1 MLTRLREIVEK
12 VASAPRL
19 NEALNILVTDI
30 CLAMD
35 TEVCSVY
42 LADHDRRCYYL
53 MATRG
58 LKKPRGRT
66 VALAFDEGIVGL
78 VGRLAEPINLADAQ
92 KHPSFKYIPSVKE
105 ERFRAFLGVPI
116 IQRRQLLGVL
126 VVQQR
131 ELRQYDESEE
141 SFLVTLATQM
151 AAILSQSQVTAL
163 FGQYRQTRI
172 RALPAAPGVA
182 IATGW
187 QDATM
192 PLMEQVY
199 EASTLDTSLERERLT
214 GALEEAANEFRRYSK
229 RFAAGA
235 QKETAAIFDLYS
247 HLLSDARLRRELF
260 AEVDKGAVAEWA
272 VKKIIEKFAEQFAA
286 LTDNYLKERA
296 GDLRTL
302 GQRLLFHLDD
312 SVQGP
317 NAWPERFIL
326 VADELSATTLAEL
339 PQDRLAGVVV
349 RDGAANSHAAI
360 MVRALGIPTVMG
372 ADIQPSVLHRRTLV
386 VDGYRGELLV
396 DPEPVLIQ
404 EYQRLISE
412 EIELSRLA
420 EDDVN
425 LPAQLKSGERVKVML
440 NAGLSPE
447 HEEKLGSRID
457 GIGLYRTEIPFMLQ
471 SGFPS
476 EEEQVAQYQGMLQ
489 MFNDKPVTLRTLDVG
504 ADKQLPYMPISEEN
518 PCLGWRG
525 IRITLDQPE
534 IFLIQVRA
542 MLRANA
548 ATGNLSILLPMVTSI
563 DEVDEARRLIERAG
577 REVEEMIG
585 YAIPKPRIGIMLE
598 VPSMVFMLPHLANR
612 IDFISVGTNDLTQ
625 YILAVDRN
633 NTRVASIYD
642 SLHPAMLRALSMI
655 AQEAEKHGL
664 DLRLCGEMAGDPMCV
679 AILIGLGYRHL
690 SMNGRSVARVKYL
703 LRHIDFEDAQ
713 TLARRSLEAQM
724 ATEVRH
730 QVAAF
735 YGAPR
740 DGGIDSRRVVTT
752 GAGKESDC
760 GFTAQTTRL
769 QDERQCVYISFN
781 GNRHLAFNPCAII
794 RTFGASATR
803 RRAYQSLSLQ
813 RNNKKLW

>member
-19 NEALNILVTDI
+19 NEALDILVTDV
-30 CLAMD
+30 CHAME

-42 LADHDRRCYYL
+42 LADNDRRCFYL

-66 VALAFDEGIVGL
+66 ITLAFDEGIVGL

-92 KHPSFKYIPSVKE
+92 KHPSYKYIPSVKE

-131 ELRQYDESEE
+131 ELRQFDESEE

-151 AAILSQSQVTAL
+151 AAILSQSQLTAL

-172 RALPAAPGVA
+172 RALPASPGVA
-182 IATGW
+182 IAEGW
-187 QDATM
+187 MDATL

-199 EASTLDTSLERERLT
+199 EASSLDTALERERLT

-229 RFAAGA
+229 RYAAGA

-247 HLLSDARLRRELF
+247 HLLSDASLRRELF
-260 AEVDKGAVAEWA
+260 AEVDKGSVAEWS

-286 LTDNYLKERA
+286 LSDGYLKERA

-312 SVQGP
+312 TTQGA
-317 NAWPERFIL
+317 NGWPERFVL
-326 VADELSATTLAEL
+326 VADELSAATLAEV

-372 ADIQPSVLHRRTLV
+372 ADIQPAILHGRTLV

-396 DPEPVLIQ
+396 DPEPILVQ

-412 EIELSRLA
+412 ENELSRLA
-420 EDDVN
+420 EGDVER
-425 LPAQLKSGERVKVML
+425 PAELKSGERVKVML

-447 HEEKLGSRID
+447 HEQKLGRRID

-548 ATGNLSILLPMVTSI
+548 ATGNLSILLPMITNLE
-563 DEVDEARRLIERAG
+563 EVDEARRLIDRAG

-598 VPSMVFMLPHLANR
+598 VPSMIFMLPNLVNR
-612 IDFISVGTNDLTQ
+612 VDFISVGTNDLTQ
-625 YILAVDRN
+625 YVLAVDRN
-633 NTRVASIYD
+633 NTRVASMYD
-642 SLHPAMLRALSMI
+642 SLHPGMIRVLSI
-655 AQEAEKHGL
+655 IVQEADRYGI

-679 AILIGLGYRHL
+679 TILVGLGFRHL

-703 LRHIDFEDAQ
+703 LRNIDLEDAE
-713 TLARRSLEAQM
+713 TLARRSLDAQM

-735 YGAPR
+735 MERRGL
-740 DGGIDSRRVVTT
+740 GG
-752 GAGKESDC
+752 
-760 GFTAQTTRL
+760 L
-769 QDERQCVYISFN
+769 
-781 GNRHLAFNPCAII
+781 I
-794 RTFGASATR
+794 RGG
-803 RRAYQSLSLQ
+803 L
-813 RNNKKLW
+813 

>member
-19 NEALNILVTDI
+19 NEALDILVTDV
-30 CLAMD
+30 CQAME

-42 LADHDRRCYYL
+42 LADNDRRCYYL

-66 VALAFDEGIVGL
+66 VALAFDEGLVGL
-78 VGRLAEPINLADAQ
+78 VGRLAKPINLADAQ
-92 KHPSFKYIPSVKE
+92 KHPSFKYIPAVKE
-105 ERFRAFLGVPI
+105 DRFRAFLGVPI

-131 ELRQYDESEE
+131 ELRQFDESEE

-151 AAILSQSQVTAL
+151 AAILSQSQLNAL

-172 RALPAAPGVA
+172 RALPASSGVA
-182 IATGW
+182 IAEGW
-187 QDATM
+187 MDVSL

-199 EASTLDTSLERERLT
+199 EASTLDTASERERLT

-229 RFAAGA
+229 RYAAGA

-286 LTDNYLKERA
+286 LSDGYLKERA

-312 SVQGP
+312 SIQGP
-317 NAWPERFIL
+317 NTWPARIIL
-326 VADELSATTLAEL
+326 VADELSATTLAEV

-372 ADIQPSVLHRRTLV
+372 ADIQPSLLHGHTLI

-396 DPEPVLIQ
+396 DPEPVLLQ

-412 EIELSRLA
+412 ENELSRLA
-420 EDDVN
+420 EDD
-425 LPAQLKSGERVKVML
+425 LQRASELKSGERVKVML

-447 HEEKLGSRID
+447 HEEKLGSFVD

-489 MFNDKPVTLRTLDVG
+489 MFNSKPVTLRTLDIG

-548 ATGNLSILLPMVTSI
+548 ATGNLSILLPMVTSLE
-563 DEVDEARRLIERAG
+563 EVDEARRLIDRAS

-585 YAIPKPRIGIMLE
+585 YAIPRPRLGVMLE
-598 VPSMVFMLPHLANR
+598 VPSMVFMLPQLASR

-625 YILAVDRN
+625 YLLAVDRN
-633 NTRVASIYD
+633 NTRVASMYD
-642 SLHPAMLRALSMI
+642 SLHPAVLRALAMI
-655 AQEAEKHGL
+655 AHDAERFGI

-679 AILIGLGYRHL
+679 TILIGLGYRHL

-703 LRHIDFEDAQ
+703 LRRIDIEEAQ
-713 TLARRSLEAQM
+713 ELSRRSLDAQM
-724 ATEVRH
+724 TAEVRH

-735 YGAPR
+735 MERRGL
-740 DGGIDSRRVVTT
+740 GG
-752 GAGKESDC
+752 
-760 GFTAQTTRL
+760 L
-769 QDERQCVYISFN
+769 
-781 GNRHLAFNPCAII
+781 I
-794 RTFGASATR
+794 RGGR
-803 RRAYQSLSLQ
+803 
-813 RNNKKLW
+813 

>member
-19 NEALNILVTDI
+19 NEALDILVTDV
-30 CLAMD
+30 CQAME

-42 LADHDRRCYYL
+42 LADNDRRCYYL

-66 VALAFDEGIVGL
+66 VALAFDEGLVGL

-92 KHPSFKYIPSVKE
+92 KHPSFKYIPAVKE
-105 ERFRAFLGVPI
+105 DRFRAFFGVPI

-131 ELRQYDESEE
+131 ELRQFDESEE

-151 AAILSQSQVTAL
+151 AAILSQSQLNAL

-172 RALPAAPGVA
+172 RALPASSGVA
-182 IATGW
+182 IAEGW
-187 QDATM
+187 MDVSL

-199 EASTLDTSLERERLT
+199 EASTLDTASERERLT

-229 RFAAGA
+229 RYAAGA

-286 LTDNYLKERA
+286 LSDGYLKERA

-312 SVQGP
+312 SIQGP
-317 NAWPERFIL
+317 NTWPARIIL
-326 VADELSATTLAEL
+326 VADELSATTLAEV

-372 ADIQPSVLHRRTLV
+372 ADIQPSLLHGHTLI

-396 DPEPVLIQ
+396 DPEPVLLQ

-412 EIELSRLA
+412 ENELSRLA
-420 EDDVN
+420 EDD
-425 LPAQLKSGERVKVML
+425 LQRASELKSGERVKVML

-447 HEEKLGSRID
+447 HEEKLGSFVD

-489 MFNDKPVTLRTLDVG
+489 MFNSKPVTLRTLDIG

-548 ATGNLSILLPMVTSI
+548 ATGNLSILLPMVTSLE
-563 DEVDEARRLIERAG
+563 EVDEARRLIDRAS

-585 YAIPKPRIGIMLE
+585 YAIPRPRLGVMLE
-598 VPSMVFMLPHLANR
+598 VPSMVFMLPQLASR

-625 YILAVDRN
+625 YLLAVDRN
-633 NTRVASIYD
+633 NTRVASMYD
-642 SLHPAMLRALSMI
+642 SLHPAVLRALAMI
-655 AQEAEKHGL
+655 AHDAERFGI

-679 AILIGLGYRHL
+679 TILIGLGYRHL

-703 LRHIDFEDAQ
+703 LRRIDIEEAQ
-713 TLARRSLEAQM
+713 ELSRRSLDAQM
-724 ATEVRH
+724 TAEVRH

-735 YGAPR
+735 MERRGL
-740 DGGIDSRRVVTT
+740 GG
-752 GAGKESDC
+752 
-760 GFTAQTTRL
+760 L
-769 QDERQCVYISFN
+769 
-781 GNRHLAFNPCAII
+781 I
-794 RTFGASATR
+794 RGGR
-803 RRAYQSLSLQ
+803 
-813 RNNKKLW
+813 